1 MFDEL
6 FTLPAFIT
14 KYEAAPLAEQRKR
27 YLHHLRVRPKKS

>member
-6 FTLPAFIT
+6 FTLPVFIT

-27 YLHHLRVRPKKS
+27 LLLYRK